1 VPEHP
6 NRDRADRILDAAAQL
21 LGRLGYRKVTIED
34 IARQAGIGKGTIY
47 LHWRTK
53 DLLFE
58 ALLLRETAGLFDD
71 LLDPVRANPDEI
83 MPHRF
88 VQASYLA
95 AHRRPVIAAL
105 VTGDAEL
112 LGKLHEHPLRGQ
124 DLLATERYFE
134 LMQRDG
140 FLRDDVPN
148 LRYAMQASAIG
159 FYLPEAVLPDSVGIG
174 LESKAAALA
183 HTIRHAFEPAK
194 SPSVS
199 AVKAAATELTNMFE
213 ELITGYRK
221 WVYANNPAPEGDTT

>member
-1 VPEHP
+1 MPEHP
-6 NRDRADRILDAAAQL
+6 NRNRADRILDAAAQL

-58 ALLLRETAGLFDD
+58 ALLLREAADLFDE
-71 LLDPVRANPDEI
+71 LLDLVRGDPAEI

-112 LGKLHEHPLRGQ
+112 LGKLHDHPLRGQ
-124 DLLATERYFE
+124 DLLATERYFG

-148 LRYAMQASAIG
+148 LRFAMQASAIG
-159 FYLPEAVLPDSVGIG
+159 FYQPDVVAPEEAQID
-174 LESKAAALA
+174 LESKSAALA
-183 HTIRHAFEPAK
+183 RVIRHAFEPAK
-194 SPSVS
+194 LPSAAKVN
-199 AVKAAATELTNMFE
+199 AAATELTSIFE
-213 ELITGYRK
+213 ELISGYRK
-221 WVYANNPAPEGDTT
+221 WVYANNPAPEPG